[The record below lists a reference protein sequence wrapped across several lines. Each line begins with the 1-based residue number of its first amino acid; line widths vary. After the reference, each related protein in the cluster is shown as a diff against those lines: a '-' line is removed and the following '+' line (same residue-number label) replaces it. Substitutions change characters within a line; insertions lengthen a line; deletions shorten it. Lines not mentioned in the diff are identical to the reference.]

1 MNRDALIF
9 EVSNIS
15 KTLFLASIPSMIG
28 FLSFIPT
35 NYTGLSELGIISF
48 IGLVVGLITNLIFL
62 AYIILIFN
70 KKTNLKI
77 NNNSNR
83 LYKNIINFLSKK
95 ICFWN
100 YSYYFFFQFSLYR

>member
-1 MNRDALIF
+1 
-9 EVSNIS
+9 
-15 KTLFLASIPSMIG
+15 MIG

-62 AYIILIFN
+62 PTLFLFLI

-95 ICFWN
+95 KKYVFGTILII
-100 YSYYFFFQFSLYR
+100 FFFSI